1 MCKFQGI
8 LLIVFIH
15 KVTAVTSSPF
25 SKIIIHFKLYSNM
38 NDFFPETE
46 PVNTQMVANLEL
58 VRPINRCTGDTEI

>member
-1 MCKFQGI
+1 M
-8 LLIVFIH
+8 
-15 KVTAVTSSPF
+15 VTAVTSSPF

-58 VRPINRCTGDTEI
+58 VRPINRCTGDAEI